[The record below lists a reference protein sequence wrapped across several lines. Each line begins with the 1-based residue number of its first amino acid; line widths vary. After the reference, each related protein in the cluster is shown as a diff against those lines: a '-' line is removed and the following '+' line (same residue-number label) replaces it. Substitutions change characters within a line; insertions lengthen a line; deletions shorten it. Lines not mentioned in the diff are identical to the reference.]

1 MSVDPFAHDD
11 AAYVLGSLRPTQRRA
26 FEEHLETCEACARSV
41 RDIAG
46 LPGLLA
52 GLPAEAYAEPGDLP
66 PVPDTM
72 LPTLLSRVRRTRQR
86 NRWLTLAGAAAAAV
100 VLVVALAA
108 ALTGALGGDE
118 PGTTPVVAPPAQTM
132 QQVRQDQLTATVS
145 LQQVAWGTKM
155 HLACRYAGTWV
166 QPGASYALRVHTKD
180 GQTQQVA
187 TWKALPDKTMQLDAA
202 TSVDPVDIDTLDVVL
217 TGSDRPLLTL
227 SPTVVS

>member
-1 MSVDPFAHDD
+1 MSVDPFTHDD
-11 AAYVLGSLRPTQRRA
+11 AAYVLGALSPSQRRA
-26 FEEHLETCEACARSV
+26 FEEHLESCPSCARSV
-41 RDIAG
+41 RGLAG
-46 LPGLLA
+46 LPGLLS
-52 GLPAEAYAEPGDLP
+52 GLPAEAYADPGDRP

-72 LPTLLSRVRRTRQR
+72 LPTLLHRVRRTRR
-86 NRWLTLAGAAAAAV
+86 RTRWLTLAGAAAAAV
-100 VLVVALAA
+100 VLVA
-108 ALTGALGGDE
+108 ALTAAVTADRPEVVHRG
-118 PGTTPVVAPPAQTM
+118 PVAAPAQTM

-155 HLACRYAGTWV
+155 HLACRYAGSWV

-202 TSVDPVDIDTLDVVL
+202 TSVDPVDIASVDVVL

-227 SPTVVS
+227 NPTVVS

>member
-1 MSVDPFAHDD
+1 MTDPYAHDD
-11 AAYVLGSLRPTQRRA
+11 AAYVLGALSPAQRRA
-26 FEEHLETCEACARSV
+26 FEEHLETCTSCARSV
-41 RDIAG
+41 GDLAG

-52 GLPAEAYAEPGDLP
+52 GLPADAYADPGDRP

-72 LPTLLSRVRRTRQR
+72 LPTLLARVRRTRQR
-86 NRWLTLAGAAAAAV
+86 TRWLTGAGAAAAV
-100 VLVVALAA
+100 VLVA
-108 ALTGALGGDE
+108 ALTAAVLGNRAE
-118 PGTTPVVAPPAQTM
+118 PPSVASPPSQTM
-132 QQVRQDQLTATVS
+132 EQVRQDQLTATVA

-155 HLACRYAGTWV
+155 HLACRYAGAWV

-180 GQTQQVA
+180 GETQQIA

-202 TSVDPVDIDTLDVVL
+202 TSVDPVDIDSLDVVL

>member
-11 AAYVLGSLRPTQRRA
+11 AAYVLGALSPAQRRA
-26 FEEHLETCEACARSV
+26 FEVHLETCPTCARSV

-72 LPTLLSRVRRTRQR
+72 LPTLLHRVRRERRRT
-86 NRWLTLAGAAAAAV
+86 RWLALAGAAAAAV
-100 VLVVALAA
+100 VLVVALTAA
-108 ALTGALGGDE
+108 VLGNRSE
-118 PGTTPVVAPPAQTM
+118 APPVASPPPAQTM
-132 QQVRQDQLTATVS
+132 QQVSQDQLTATVS

-180 GQTQQVA
+180 GETQQIA

-202 TSVDPVDIDTLDVVL
+202 TSVDPVDIDSLDVVL